1 MKWLYINVHDPDD
14 HATIDKIYDAFESEF
29 SNSNYI
35 DLYKSYEDREKMDK
49 VLNILDNI
57 FGIAIGIMMFLCFFS
72 LTASMSANL
81 YDQSK
86 EIGILRAMGVT
97 KSRIRLLYFYE
108 ALILVFASCLLGV
121 FVGVAMGFTMV
132 LQ

>member
-14 HATIDKIYDAFESEF
+14 HATINKIYDAFESEF

-57 FGIAIGIMMFLCFFS
+57 FGIAIGIMMFLCFFT

-132 LQ
+132 L

>member
-132 LQ
+132 L

>member
-81 YDQSK
+81 YD
-86 EIGILRAMGVT
+86 
-97 KSRIRLLYFYE
+97 
-108 ALILVFASCLLGV
+108 
-121 FVGVAMGFTMV
+121 
-132 LQ
+132 

>member
-1 MKWLYINVHDPDD
+1 MKWLYINVHYPDD

-81 YDQSK
+81 YD
-86 EIGILRAMGVT
+86 
-97 KSRIRLLYFYE
+97 
-108 ALILVFASCLLGV
+108 
-121 FVGVAMGFTMV
+121 
-132 LQ
+132 

>member
-29 SNSNYI
+29 SHSDNV

-86 EIGILRAMGVT
+86 EIGILRAMGVA

-108 ALILVFASCLLGV
+108 ALILVFASCMLGV